1 MILYKNTVS
10 AFQAD
15 VDDNI
20 ITGRIADQFRS
31 KLGFVPGEAEQRS
44 WQNSL
49 FHVAPILR
57 SAKIPDDAGV
67 LIEYRIPSTSKRID
81 FIVAGHDQ
89 QGRSNFVVME
99 LKQWGTARP
108 TSKECVVESF
118 VGGAI
123 RELAHPSYQAWSY
136 AQFLRDMN
144 DAVSDGDLGCTSC
157 AYLHNYPA
165 ARPVE
170 PLRGLQYEEIVRH
183 SPIFFMDETEQLRAF
198 LHRLVGRGDGMG
210 ILLRIEEGRLK
221 PSRKLI
227 DFVAGLFQNNQVFTL
242 LDDQKVAF
250 ESILS
255 LVGTANPAHKKTII
269 VEGGPGTGKSVV
281 ALNVLRRILGKGQ
294 GTIFVTPNAAFR
306 SVLERQLAGVR
317 TLDNLRL
324 NSIFKGS
331 GQFYGAP
338 SNSLDLIVVDEAHRL
353 KNGSA
358 YMYQGQNQVE
368 DIIKASVN
376 NVFFIDDGQQVRP
389 SDIGSRLEI
398 ERLAHKYRSQVHRYT
413 LEAQFR
419 CAGAEGFIKWM
430 EHALQIEGSVGN
442 ANATWWDREAFDFQ
456 LFQDPKALV
465 QEVKAKEAAG
475 MKARVVAGYA
485 WPWTSAGK
493 GNDDAQVP
501 DVRITEWGF
510 EMPWNS
516 RKIGDPWALR
526 PSGLSEVGCIHTS
539 QGLEFDYV
547 GVLIGNDLR
556 YDAESGKLVVSVE
569 DYYDSE
575 GKKGLREAPDRVL
588 AYIKNI
594 YRVLVSRGMKGCY
607 VYCRDPALHS
617 YLSQSLQRIGSCS
630 DE

>member
-20 ITGRIADQFRS
+20 ITGRIADQFRL
-31 KLGFVPGEAEQRS
+31 KMGFVPGEAEQRS

-89 QGRSNFVVME
+89 NGGSNFVVME
-99 LKQWGTARP
+99 LKQWETARATP
-108 TSKECVVESF
+108 KESVVESF
-118 VGGAI
+118 VGGAV

-144 DAVSDGDLGCTSC
+144 DAVANGNLGCTSC

-165 ARPVE
+165 AKPIE
-170 PLRGLQYEEIVRH
+170 PLRGLQYEEIVRR

-198 LHRLVGRGDGMG
+198 LQRLVGRGEGMG

-255 LVGTANPAHKKTII
+255 LVSTANPTHKQTII

-281 ALNVLRRILGKGQ
+281 ALNVLRQVLSRGQ
-294 GTIFVTPNAAFR
+294 GTVFVTPNAAFR

-358 YMYQGQNQVE
+358 YMYQGQNQAE

-389 SDIGSRLEI
+389 SDIGSRMEI
-398 ERLAHKYRSQVHRYT
+398 ERLSRIYHSEVHHYV

-419 CAGAEGFIKWM
+419 CAGTEGFIKWM
-430 EHALQIEGSVGN
+430 EHLLQIEGAVGN
-442 ANATWWDREAFDFQ
+442 ANATWWDRDAFDFK
-456 LFQDPKALV
+456 LFENPNELYQAI
-465 QEVKAKEAAG
+465 KAKEAAG
-475 MKARVVAGYA
+475 VNARVIAGYA
-485 WPWTSAGK
+485 WPWTSERQ
-493 GNDDAQVP
+493 GNGDAQIP
-501 DVRITEWGF
+501 DVRIAEWGF

-516 RKIGDPWALR
+516 RKTGDPWALR
-526 PSGLSEVGCIHTS
+526 PSGLLEVGCIHTS

-556 YDAESGKLVVSVE
+556 YDSRSGKLVVSVD

-575 GKKGLREAPDRVL
+575 GKKGLKEAPERVL
-588 AYIKNI
+588 VYIKNI
-594 YRVLVSRGMKGCY
+594 YRILISRGMKGCY

-617 YLSQSLQRIGSCS
+617 YLSQSLQRIGPYS
-630 DE
+630 DK